1 MSKPAA
7 LVPLALVALAIGLP
21 AAAGSLPQ
29 ASGQEPPPAEPPPE
43 TTTTPTTTTPVEE
56 KPPPVCRHAGVRFIG
71 KHGQGGWVCL
81 TLTKDRKSLRE
92 YGITYTQNDVCKSPG
107 TLVLQHGFG
116 TPLKLRKD
124 GRFQTGDP
132 EEGLVFKGRILKSK
146 ATGTVLAKAS
156 VCGTRTIGWT
166 ALEKKKS

>member
-1 MSKPAA
+1 MGKAPTLIA
-7 LVPLALVALAIGLP
+7 LALVALSVALP
-21 AAAGSLPQ
+21 TAAGGSAPQ
-29 ASGQEPPPAEPPPE
+29 AVGQEPPPVEPPPVTE
-43 TTTTPTTTTPVEE
+43 TTPTTPPAEE
-56 KPPPVCRHAGVRFIG
+56 KPPALCRHAGVRFIG

-81 TLTKDRKSLRE
+81 TLTKDRKALRE

-107 TLVLQHGFG
+107 TLVFQGGLG
-116 TPLKLRKD
+116 TPLKLRRD
-124 GRFQTGDP
+124 GRFQTGDK

-156 VCGTRTIGWT
+156 VCGNRTIGWT